1 MEAQEIKAQFNNI
14 AILKNRLKLK
24 NLTKRMEKAISDNF
38 GYCPSYPWF
47 DDLSE
52 RQWIIFEEVQ
62 KTDSVWF
69 KEVFQKYEYAE
80 NVKNMPIF

>member
-1 MEAQEIKAQFNNI
+1 MKNQFDAMN
-14 AILKNRLKLK
+14 ILKNRLKLK
-24 NLTKRMEKAISDNF
+24 KLTKQMEKAIDDNF

-52 RQWIIFEEVQ
+52 RQLVVFKEVQ
-62 KTDSVWF
+62 KTDAVWF